1 MATTRFA
8 LIVVG
13 TRNDAWGKL
22 SRSKQS
28 EFIAHVEQATRSA
41 GVVPV
46 NGYRLSATP
55 GAFIEIWE
63 GVSRAGIDRAIKG
76 LQAMG
81 YTRYVAALFQKQC
94 GHALPGVTQVL
105 PGTVHCDLALESSP
119 SLAFNFP
126 FAP

>member
-81 YTRYVAALFQKQC
+81 YTRYVDARFLIGERA
-94 GHALPGVTQVL
+94 VL
-105 PGTVHCDLALESSP
+105 PEIESQEVEP
-119 SLAFNFP
+119 QDTKTKM
-126 FAP
+126 